1 MNESMEGSRSLSQQ
15 LASPWRTPSK
25 LPLVSD
31 GALRP
36 RVGGG
41 GFLAWEGQGLA
52 TDLPAC
58 FNKKLTGGP
67 VQRAALRKE
76 LEIQGRRGRM
86 VLRPRAWVVLLLG
99 QKRYQG
105 LEQPCILCVRRRDV
119 QGGPSLSS
127 YSATLMDSPAPV
139 LINLSGHKPG
149 KSVYLCLGTRT
160 QVPHMPCMCFPLS
173 LLCYQRS
180 IFTGRKKI
188 YMDNQPFHSL
198 NFFSLL

>member
-1 MNESMEGSRSLSQQ
+1 ME
-15 LASPWRTPSK
+15 RTGNTRQEGK
-25 LPLVSD
+25 D
-31 GALRP
+31 GP
-36 RVGGG
+36 
-41 GFLAWEGQGLA
+41 ETQGL
-52 TDLPAC
+52 
-58 FNKKLTGGP
+58 TGP
-67 VQRAALRKE
+67 PSRTEEV
-76 LEIQGRRGRM
+76 
-86 VLRPRAWVVLLLG
+86 PRLG
-99 QKRYQG
+99 TAMH
-105 LEQPCILCVRRRDV
+105 PLCQRRDV

-127 YSATLMDSPAPV
+127 YSATLMDFPAPV

-160 QVPHMPCMCFPLS
+160 QVPHVPCMCFPLS